1 MSRSSTRGTTR
12 AASPEEVEE
21 APASGVQA
29 PQFLQP
35 EPPRPR
41 RQDSPDPDRLTVHP
55 QDAQE
60 TRGSHPEDD
69 SAGAELGDELGPMAV
84 GSTPASTKATRL
96 RPLVTEQQILAAKGI
111 VTAGLMGA
119 TALVNRRTKVHPED
133 DRWLMTEE
141 ELAAVGSPLA
151 RILARR
157 TPIPGDG
164 EDASDIAD
172 LVEGV
177 VGLIGYTMRQLF
189 TERPAPPI
197 YVPQRQE
204 DEQPAAP
211 AGPGATL
218 NPLDPA
224 YRVG

>member
-1 MSRSSTRGTTR
+1 MTSRNSRGTTR
-12 AASPEEVEE
+12 TASPEDAE
-21 APASGVQA
+21 APASGVPV

-55 QDAQE
+55 QEAEEE
-60 TRGSHPEDD
+60 TRGSHPEDA
-69 SAGAELGDELGPMAV
+69 SAGDELGDGPAPMAA
-84 GSTPASTKATRL
+84 GSTPASTKAPRL
-96 RPLVTEQQILAAKGI
+96 RPLVTAQQIAAAKGI
-111 VTAGLMGA
+111 VTAALMGA

-141 ELAAVGSPLA
+141 ELDAVGGPLA

-197 YVPQRQE
+197 YVPQHQE

-211 AGPGATL
+211 AGPGATS